1 MSQTLEFRLS
11 GALDITGF
19 VNFLW
24 DKILTQRSES
34 IKILH
39 VPQLLFCLLRN
50 QCAYI
55 GLRGVQLEVAG
66 RGVRDRKG
74 LRKRFYCS
82 SQRTPARKSSLPEK
96 TLSTVFNLTL
106 PVIVAGLGNLIL
118 ETQDLYRKS

>member
-39 VPQLLFCLLRN
+39 VPQLLFYLLRN

-55 GLRGVQLEVAG
+55 GLRGEQLEVAG
-66 RGVRDRKG
+66 RGW
-74 LRKRFYCS
+74 
-82 SQRTPARKSSLPEK
+82 E
-96 TLSTVFNLTL
+96 
-106 PVIVAGLGNLIL
+106 
-118 ETQDLYRKS
+118 